1 MISVTDLSL
10 SFGERLLFGEVN
22 LNLVSPNRYG
32 LVGANG
38 TGKSTLL
45 RLFAGEEHPSLGD
58 VTVASRAKVG
68 WLKQDQYKYENST
81 VVGTVLQGKAK
92 LWEAMQEKEALLNQE
107 IFDEKTG
114 YRLAT
119 LEEIIIHNDGYTA
132 ENFAQDLLTGLG
144 VPAEYHHKPLSVLSG
159 GYKLRVLLAQ
169 ALFEEPDILLLDEP
183 TNHLDIMSIAWLE
196 IYLKKTFKGLLIFI
210 SHDYDFLNNLSTHVL
225 DIDYGEVREYVGNY
239 EYFLKEKQLV
249 VEQKM
254 HELKYLEKKVE
265 RMRFI
270 IEKFRAKASRA
281 KQSQS
286 REKMLERI
294 ELPDIKKSSRV
305 SPSFNFSQKRP
316 SGKMVLTVDKIAK
329 QFNQKVVLK
338 NVSFTV
344 NRGEKVVII
353 GHNGIGKST
362 LLKIALGQHKADA
375 GEYTWGHECHIS
387 YFAQDHH
394 EQLKGK
400 DTLYNWLCDNS
411 LESTD
416 NIRKALGSMLFS
428 KDDVHK
434 SVSVISG
441 GEAARVLFANIM
453 LQKNNVL
460 ILDEPT
466 NHLDLEAKEA
476 LAESLRLYPGTL
488 LLVSHDRHFVSKIAT
503 RVLAFTEK
511 GITDFHGPYSEYLT
525 RYGDDYLNRE
535 WLADKENAKS

>member
-1 MISVTDLSL
+1 MISITDLSMN
-10 SFGERLLFGEVN
+10 FGERLLFGEVTVN
-22 LNLVSPNRYG
+22 LTAPNRYG

-45 RLFAGEEHPSLGD
+45 RLFAGEEHASLGD
-58 VTVASRAKVG
+58 ITIASRAKVG
-68 WLKQDQYKYENST
+68 WLRQDQYKYENTT
-81 VVGTVLQGKAK
+81 VVDTVMQGKRK
-92 LWEAMQEKEALLNQE
+92 LWEALQEKDTLLSQE
-107 IFDEKTG
+107 TLDEKAG
-114 YRLAT
+114 YRLAA
-119 LEEIIIHNDGYTA
+119 LEEIILHNEGYTA
-132 ENFAQDLLTGLG
+132 ENFAKDLLTGLG
-144 VPAEYHHKPLSVLSG
+144 VPAEYHHKHLSALSG

-183 TNHLDIMSIAWLE
+183 TNHLDIMSIVWLE
-196 IYLKKTFKGLLIFI
+196 NYLKKSFKGLLVFI
-210 SHDYDFLNNLSTHVL
+210 SHDYDFLNNLSTHIL

-239 EYFLKEKQLV
+239 EYFLKEKELV

-254 HELKYLEKKVE
+254 HELKYLEKKIE

-294 ELPDIKKSSRV
+294 ELPDIKKSSRI
-305 SPSFNFSQKRP
+305 SPAFQFSQKRP
-316 SGKMVLTVDKIAK
+316 SGKMVLTVDKLAK
-329 QFNQKVVLK
+329 QFNQRVVLK

-344 NRGEKVVII
+344 NRGEKIVII

-362 LLKIALGQHKADA
+362 LLKLILAQHQPDG
-375 GEYTWGHECHIS
+375 GEYQWGHECHLS

-400 DTLYNWLCDNS
+400 DTIYQWLCEHS

-416 NIRKALGSMLFS
+416 NIRKVLGAMLFS

-441 GEAARVLFANIM
+441 GEAARVLFTNIM

-476 LAESLRLYPGTL
+476 LAESLNQYPGTL
-488 LLVSHDRHFVSKIAT
+488 LLVSHDRHFAAKIAT

-511 GITDFHGPYSEYLT
+511 GLTDFHGTYSEYLS
-525 RYGDDYLNRE
+525 RYGDDYLNRQ
-535 WLADKENAKS
+535 WLAEKEKNG